1 MFGDCFTNSVLCIV
15 HVRVYFR
22 VSLFNMP
29 QMSHDDLVRYI
40 GSMERQV
47 ADTEV
52 HTLLYNISTFRCS
65 ITLLTLYSNVTI
77 NIIITVI

>member
-29 QMSHDDLVRYI
+29 QMSHDDLVQYI

-52 HTLLYNISTFRCS
+52 RTLL
-65 ITLLTLYSNVTI
+65 
-77 NIIITVI
+77 